1 LNNGDDFYGKK
12 NWVRTGEHFYLVGEL
27 DPGDP
32 QAEPST
38 EKAITWPTDGTI
50 IPPYNAD
57 GTSTQQP
64 RIFVQDYKTTVTF
77 KIGPNSLQYAY
88 LTVPDLRSS
97 NMTLGLSVDI
107 QWRQGLTYEEVVV
120 GQ

>member
-1 LNNGDDFYGKK
+1 MTDIP
-12 NWVRTGEHFYLVGEL
+12 EL
-27 DPGDP
+27 
-32 QAEPST
+32 T
-38 EKAITWPTDGTI
+38 YNKDGL
-50 IPPYNAD
+50 IPV
-57 GTSTQQP
+57 
-64 RIFVQDYKTTVTF
+64 IVQDYRTTVTF

-107 QWRQGLTYEEVVV
+107 QWKQGLIYDEVVV